1 MKSSASKKPSAK
13 KVERRQEV
21 TFDAN
26 VLIARLREHAE
37 TVEGKRKLTMRT
49 TTFRLANPAP
59 VLRSRD
65 ICAIRIKLGVSQ
77 PVFASILNVPV
88 ATARSWEQ
96 GTRSP
101 SGAALRLLE
110 LVRRQPKVVVSE
122 VAPSLAKA
130 VAA

>member
-1 MKSSASKKPSAK
+1 MKSSVSKRPSTK
-13 KVERRQEV
+13 KIEPRKEIA
-21 TFDAN
+21 FDGN
-26 VLIARLREHAE
+26 VLIARLREHADAL
-37 TVEGKRKLTMRT
+37 EGKRKLTMRT
-49 TTFRLANPAP
+49 TTLCLAKPAP
-59 VLRSRD
+59 TLRARD
-65 ICAIRIKLGVSQ
+65 ISAIRTQLRVSQ

-110 LVRRQPKVVVSE
+110 LVRRCPSVIVGE
-122 VAPSLAKA
+122 VAPRLMKA